1 MSTNGNEPVF
11 GGSYVQYEEPDRNG
25 FSIGH
30 TVSTALTKRE
40 LFAAMAMQGL
50 CSSVGDAP
58 RDAGGWISRAAMRS
72 TWLADALLA
81 ELAKEQP

>member
-1 MSTNGNEPVF
+1 MSAFPIPRLIQDRDGCYSLDSD
-11 GGSYVQYEEPDRNG
+11 GG
-25 FSIGH
+25 
-30 TVSTALTKRE
+30 LTKRE

-50 CSSVGDAP
+50 CSSIGDAP